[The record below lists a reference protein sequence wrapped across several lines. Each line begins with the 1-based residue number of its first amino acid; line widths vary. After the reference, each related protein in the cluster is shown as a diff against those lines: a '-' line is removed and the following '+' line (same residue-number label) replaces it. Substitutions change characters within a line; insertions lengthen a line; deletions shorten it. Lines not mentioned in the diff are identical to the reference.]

1 MERYMVLTLKTLF
14 LLLTLSL
21 SCFLLGMRKLALFLA
36 RNYGRIIMVDPIGAR
51 QVIQGTMGVITWIIG
66 KIRFGL
72 ATYISSYH
80 PNTWRRWRDY
90 LAPRR

>member
-1 MERYMVLTLKTLF
+1 MERYLVLILKTLF
-14 LLLTLSL
+14 LVLTLSL
-21 SCFLLGMRKLALFLA
+21 SFFLLGMRKLARFLA
-36 RNYGRIIMVDPIGAR
+36 RNYGRIIMVDPKGAK

-72 ATYISSYH
+72 AMYISSYH
-80 PNTWRRWRDY
+80 PDTWRRWRDY